1 MAADRFPSG
10 EHDAHDDPRPGAT
23 GTAGPVVI
31 TPMRRRHL
39 RSVMRIESQAVHRGW
54 SVGLYLAELRR
65 EHDRAYIVA
74 KVGGT
79 VVGYGGLLLQ
89 DEDAHI
95 TTLGV
100 DEEKQGQRIGSRLM
114 LALARAAVGAGAQNL
129 TLEVRASNEP
139 AVKLYRRFGLAPAGV
154 RKNYY
159 ADIGEDA
166 LVMWGHDIDTP
177 TYAARLAALEAD
189 IDARTGTTT
198 TLEGF
203 EQ

>member
-10 EHDAHDDPRPGAT
+10 EHDAQDDPRPGAT
-23 GTAGPVVI
+23 GAVGPVVI

-65 EHDRAYIVA
+65 EQDRVYLVA
-74 KVGGT
+74 KIGSD
-79 VVGYGGLLLQ
+79 VVGFGGLLLQ

-95 TTLGV
+95 TTIGV
-100 DEEKQGQRIGSRLM
+100 DEVKHGQRIGSRLM
-114 LALARAAVGAGAQNL
+114 LALARAAIGAGAQNL
-129 TLEVRASNEP
+129 TLEVRATNEP
-139 AVKLYRRFGLAPAGV
+139 AIKLYRRFGLAPAGV

-166 LVMWGHDIDTP
+166 IVMWGHEIDSP
-177 TYAARLAALEAD
+177 AYASRLAAVEAD